1 MVGSQIKDVVCGSG
15 LSDDDCNLQVTL
27 EISVS
32 EHECHPDFLWY
43 PRPIK
48 TAMKVL
54 ASIKKR
60 VIEMNQN
67 CPRGGFILKR
77 TADLQLFLLRPEVV
91 ASVLLSPE
99 IDDEVLVMSF
109 DLPVSVMFEQGTTAA
124 DSHDFHENLEHFFLF
139 LPSLSPRS
147 ENDACFG
154 HVAADELGLE
164 ELCNLISSCSVGS
177 PHRLFEDRLRQA

>member
-1 MVGSQIKDVVCGSG
+1 
-15 LSDDDCNLQVTL
+15 VTL

-32 EHECHPDFLWY
+32 EHEGYPDFVLY
-43 PRPIK
+43 PRPIE

-67 CPRGGFILKR
+67 CPRGGFVLKR
-77 TADLQLFLLRPEVV
+77 TADLQLFLPRPGVV

-99 IDDEVLVMSF
+99 VDDEVLVISF

-124 DSHDFHENLEHFFLF
+124 DSHDFHENLEHFLCFFLAF
-139 LPSLSPRS
+139 LLQVRRIHALAMLLLLSWASRTCR
-147 ENDACFG
+147 A
-154 HVAADELGLE
+154 
-164 ELCNLISSCSVGS
+164 I
-177 PHRLFEDRLRQA
+177 